1 MHRGT
6 YKPECSR
13 DARHQRNYKG
23 GLTAHS
29 TQIPPSI
36 MLAWGCGGSSAAGA
50 AASGGVV
57 CQGSISDCS
66 FSLQVDGMA
75 YAAGRT
81 LTLTLLLVLPAGGAV
96 SCSGCVHRH
105 HGRGMQVGVCTLS

>member
-6 YKPECSR
+6 YKPGCSR

-81 LTLTLLLVLPAGGAV
+81 LTLLLVAPAGGAV